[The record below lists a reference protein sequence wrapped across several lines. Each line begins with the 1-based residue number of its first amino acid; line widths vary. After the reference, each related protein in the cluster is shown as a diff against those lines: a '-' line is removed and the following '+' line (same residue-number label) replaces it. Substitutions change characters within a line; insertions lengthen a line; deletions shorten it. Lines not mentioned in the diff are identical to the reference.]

1 MGLAFANK
9 ERRAASGSAGG
20 GGGGTTLARAES
32 GLLPLQHGL
41 QAWRWFCGVVLI
53 GLEGAEDEA
62 FKAPCEAFKEL
73 GGVMSSSSSESASTA
88 GA

>member
-9 ERRAASGSAGG
+9 ERRAASGSA
-20 GGGGTTLARAES
+20 GGGTTLARAES

-62 FKAPCEAFKEL
+62 FEAPCEAFKEL